1 MNSRPESASHRLDD
15 YSFEFPE
22 ELVAAAPAGER
33 DASRLLVVER
43 RFNRIHHRRFSEL
56 GHFLRPGDCLVIN
69 RSKVLPARLSGRKT
83 TGGKVELLLV
93 AEEAPGLWRALSSD
107 LKLGATVHLENGAQA
122 QVEGLDD
129 QGEWLLRFSTPDVRR
144 LMEEIGRAPLPLY
157 ILKKR
162 QAGRMPLDAPGDL
175 VRYQTVYAKE
185 RGSIAAPTAGLHF
198 TESLLAQL
206 RRLGIRIA
214 EILLHVGV
222 GTFRPVNVSDVR
234 EHRMLA
240 ERYQVP
246 QEAAET
252 ISETRLRGGRIVPVG
267 TTSVRTL
274 ETWWPDTKRKSG
286 ATDLFIRPGHEFR
299 CADALLTN
307 FHQPRSTPLLLASA
321 FAGRQRLL
329 AAYREAVEKK
339 YRLFSYGDSMLIL

>member
-1 MNSRPESASHRLDD
+1 MNSQPEPASHRLDD

-22 ELVAAAPAGER
+22 DLVAVAPAGER

-43 RFNRIHHRRFSEL
+43 RFDRIHHRRFSEI

-69 RSKVLPARLSGRKT
+69 RSKVFPARLTGQKT
-83 TGGKVELLLV
+83 TGGKVELLMV
-93 AEEAPGLWRALSSD
+93 AEETPQLWRALSSD
-107 LKLGATVHLENGAQA
+107 LKLGATVHLENAIEA
-122 QVEGLDD
+122 RVEGLNDD
-129 QGEWLLRFSTPDVRR
+129 GEWLLRFSTPDVER
-144 LMEEIGRAPLPLY
+144 LMEESGRAPLPPY

-162 QAGRMPLDAPGDL
+162 KSGRMPMDAPGDL
-175 VRYQTVYAKE
+175 FRYQTVYAKE

-198 TESLLAQL
+198 TEELLARL
-206 RRLGIRIA
+206 RRLGIRVA

-222 GTFRPVNVSDVR
+222 GTFRPVSVSDVR
-234 EHRMLA
+234 EHRMPA
-240 ERYQVP
+240 ERYEIP
-246 QEAAET
+246 QAAAET
-252 ISETRLRGGRIVPVG
+252 ISETRLRGGRIVAVG

-274 ETWWPDTKRKSG
+274 ETWWPDTKIKSG
-286 ATDLFIRPGHEFR
+286 ETSIFIRPGHEFR
-299 CADALLTN
+299 CVDALLTN

-321 FAGRQRLL
+321 FAGRERLL